1 MANEVANVETKFL
14 INSNADLAEELDGV
28 EVQPLKLK
36 VPSSGGTAFEVP
48 INPDDPEVRKELRVI
63 ITKHKFWR
71 SYYAGAYNGENNPP
85 DCYCDNTRGEAQR
98 KIENDDP
105 DADLEYE
112 PCSCEDCEFA
122 EFSGGCKILKKLSMI
137 LDGVSQPVE
146 MFVPQMSVKNINTY
160 ISTLVAKGLRTKD
173 VITKIRIKKA
183 KSRTGIEY
191 GQLVFEMDRPLTD
204 AEREAAAQWIE

>member
-1 MANEVANVETKFL
+1 MNEVANVENKFL
-14 INSNADLAEELDGV
+14 INSNVDLAEELEGV

-48 INPDDPEVRKELRVI
+48 VNPDDPEIRKELRVI

-71 SYYAGAYNGENNPP
+71 SYYATGYSGENNPP
-85 DCYCDNTRGEAQR
+85 DCYCDNTKEIGHR
-98 KIENDDP
+98 KIETDDP

-112 PCSCEDCEFA
+112 DCSCEDCEYAGFG
-122 EFSGGCKILKKLSMI
+122 GGCKILKKLSMI

-160 ISTLVAKGLRTKD
+160 IGTLVAKGLRTKD

-204 AEREAAAQWIE
+204 DERAAVAQWIE